1 MIQQLTKLK
10 VADNSGAKIV
20 QCIKVLGGSRKKFA
34 SIGDTIVVSVKTLRK
49 PSGTNIKTKVTKG
62 MVLKAIIVRTRKEFY
77 RKNGNHLRFGDNAV
91 LIINEKGQLL
101 GSRIFGPVQNEL
113 RKLKNAKLLSLASSI
128 I

>member
-1 MIQQLTKLK
+1 
-10 VADNSGAKIV
+10 
-20 QCIKVLGGSRKKFA
+20 
-34 SIGDTIVVSVKTLRK
+34 
-49 PSGTNIKTKVTKG
+49 